1 MIRPFIRS
9 YWPFWDVPDKYPYIM
24 IGNIFQKPRA
34 LGISH
39 RLGNKF
45 GIEVMKMVISSW
57 FLHSVRVI
65 CLMSTRGR
73 VCGRVSRWLSW
84 HFSICS
90 RWLTYKH
97 RVVFC
102 SEINLCTIDV
112 ANSFR
117 TFFDQQNNDRSH
129 RNRTISRSD
138 ILFQHLEQVFNY
150 IVCCDLW
157 IHVFCNRL
165 FRNVAVLNNNVTV
178 KYWCFFFHFHF
189 KILK

>member
-73 VCGRVSRWLSW
+73 VCGRVSRWLAW
-84 HFSICS
+84 HFSVCS

-129 RNRTISRSD
+129 RNTTIYRSD
-138 ILFQHLEQVFNY
+138 TCIFFNISSKYLIILFVVICEYMYFV
-150 IVCCDLW
+150 IVCFEMLQSL
-157 IHVFCNRL
+157 IITL
-165 FRNVAVLNNNVTV
+165 QSSIGG
-178 KYWCFFFHFHF
+178 FFFIF
-189 KILK
+189 ILKF

>member
-73 VCGRVSRWLSW
+73 VCGRVSRWLAW
-84 HFSICS
+84 HFSVCS

-129 RNRTISRSD
+129 RNTTIYRSD
-138 ILFQHLEQVFNY
+138 TCIFFNISSKYLIILFVVICEHMYFV
-150 IVCCDLW
+150 IVCFEMLQSL
-157 IHVFCNRL
+157 IITLQSSIGV
-165 FRNVAVLNNNVTV
+165 
-178 KYWCFFFHFHF
+178 FFFIF
-189 KILK
+189 ILKF

>member
-73 VCGRVSRWLSW
+73 VCGRVSRWLAW
-84 HFSICS
+84 HFSVCS

-129 RNRTISRSD
+129 RNTTIYRSD
-138 ILFQHLEQVFNY
+138 TCIFFNISSKYLIILFVVICEHMYFV
-150 IVCCDLW
+150 IVCFEMLQS
-157 IHVFCNRL
+157 
-165 FRNVAVLNNNVTV
+165 
-178 KYWCFFFHFHF
+178 
-189 KILK
+189 